1 MRVLQ
6 IVPRIATESSGPSTS
21 VPSLCRALAERGD
34 DVELFALEPAAA
46 KPIFD
51 RVRYFPCA
59 ALPFA
64 HRLGWSP
71 RMRQALE
78 RESRAF
84 DVVHT
89 SSLWMMPNIYPGL
102 VRERGD
108 SKLVVSPR
116 GTLSAW
122 SRARSK
128 LRKAVVWRL
137 GQRAALEAADCI
149 HATSVEELRDIRRM
163 GLKTPVALIPNGV
176 DCPESFVERDES
188 RSRRTCLFLA
198 RIHPT
203 KGVDRLLEAW
213 RRLAADF
220 PAWDCK
226 IAGPLD
232 SAYAQ
237 QVQADAGRSSE
248 ARVEFLGE
256 VRGEAKARLFRAA
269 DLYVLP
275 THSENFGISVA
286 EALSHGVPSIVFRG
300 APWEGLNEQDAGW
313 WIEPDLEVLTN
324 KMREAMQM
332 SDAQRA
338 AMGRRGH
345 AWVRAEFAWPGL
357 AARMQRVY
365 RWLRQPGSY
374 PRPADVHVDGC

>member
-128 LRKAVVWRL
+128 LRKAIVWRL

-198 RIHPT
+198 RIHPK

-300 APWEGLNEQDAGW
+300 APWEGLNEQGAGW

-365 RWLRQPGSY
+365 RWLSDAGSLE
-374 PRPADVHVDGC
+374 RPECVFGPE